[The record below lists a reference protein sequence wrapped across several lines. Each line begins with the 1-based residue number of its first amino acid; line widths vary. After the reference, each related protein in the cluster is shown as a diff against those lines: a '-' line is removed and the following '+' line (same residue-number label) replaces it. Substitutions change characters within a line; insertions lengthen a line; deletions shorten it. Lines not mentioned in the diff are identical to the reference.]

1 MIWSICDEPFPASS
15 RRRFPDRLSAE
26 RRVVSPWSLIS
37 LRYSFMSFSLPEAS
51 LDQLLSAARE
61 YGYDGIELRINARHG
76 HGVEPE
82 NSGPERAAV
91 RKAFSDAG
99 VAVACVATSCRFAD
113 PATVDSE
120 CANARLAIELAADLG
135 SHRLRVFGGALPD
148 GVERDAA
155 VRGVAT
161 ALASIADFAAERD
174 VRVCLETHDDWTSP
188 EHVAE
193 VMRAVDHPAIGVT
206 WDVWHPSRINGLS
219 LDDAYHALAQWIG
232 HVHFHDGMLRPD
244 MLDHRAMGTGQ
255 LDHRRV
261 LRLLTDAGYDGFL
274 SGEWIGWEP
283 GEVHLPREIDAMRQ
297 YERELAT
304 A

>member
-1 MIWSICDEPFPASS
+1 
-15 RRRFPDRLSAE
+15 
-26 RRVVSPWSLIS
+26 
-37 LRYSFMSFSLPEAS
+37 MSFSLPDANLE
-51 LDQLLSAARE
+51 QLLSAARE
-61 YGYDGIELRINARHG
+61 YGYDGIELRINAKHG

-82 NSGPERAAV
+82 NSEAARAAV
-91 RKAFSDAG
+91 RKAFSDSG
-99 VAVACVATSCRFAD
+99 VAPACIATSCRFAD

-120 CANARLAIELAADLG
+120 CASARAAIELAADLG

-155 VRGVAT
+155 TRGVAT
-161 ALASIADFAAERD
+161 ALASIADFAGKHD
-174 VRVCLETHDDWTSP
+174 VRVCLETHDAWTSP
-188 EHVAE
+188 TDVAD

-206 WDVWHPSRINGLS
+206 WDVWHPARINGLT
-219 LDDAYHALAQWIG
+219 LDEAYNVLAPWIG
-232 HVHFHDGMLRPD
+232 HVHIHDGMLRPD

-261 LRLLTDAGYDGFL
+261 LQLLSGGGYDGFL

-283 GEVHLPREIDAMRQ
+283 GEVHLPREIAAMRG
-297 YERELAT
+297 YERELAD